1 LGVLEGRG
9 EGGLR
14 DPDRARRDVDA
25 PDLEARHDVLEA
37 LALLA
42 DEVRGRDRKVLE
54 RDLGRLDALVAEL
67 REVAA
72 DRAAGDRLPGVV
84 ELLGEEERDAPVRRV
99 GLRVGLDDEPEH
111 RPGARVRRPHLA
123 AVHDVGVA
131 APDGDAADALR
142 VAAGVRLGEAERGTL
157 LAARHRRQEALPLL
171 VVPERPDDVRDH
183 QVRVQDAGQA
193 HPAAAELLHDHR
205 VRRHVQA
212 EAAELLGDGRAEEA
226 ELLHA
231 IAERLR
237 VLVPVLEL
245 ARDRQHLLL
254 DEGADAGHQVVI
266 DASGIRHAGNLLR
279 CEAGDRRH
287 RAPRGAPA
295 NSPPRARRRKAGL
308 HPRGVRQYRRRMVRK
323 GRGGKRKAAG
333 IRRRMLFTER
343 ALWETG
349 IELIAGVAA
358 AVVLP
363 RDVQIDGV
371 RDSKLVNARQR
382 EALDRAIRDIALGVG
397 IGIVE
402 TDEVDRVN
410 VYQAGLLAM
419 ARAVASLPILP
430 HHLLVDARQIPD
442 CAIRQ
447 TCVAGGD
454 RTVYSIATAS
464 IVAKVHRDRLMA
476 EMDTRFPGYG
486 FARHAG
492 YAT

>member
-1 LGVLEGRG
+1 
-9 EGGLR
+9 
-14 DPDRARRDVDA
+14 
-25 PDLEARHDVLEA
+25 
-37 LALLA
+37 
-42 DEVRGRDRKVLE
+42 
-54 RDLGRLDALVAEL
+54 
-67 REVAA
+67 
-72 DRAAGDRLPGVV
+72 
-84 ELLGEEERDAPVRRV
+84 
-99 GLRVGLDDEPEH
+99 
-111 RPGARVRRPHLA
+111 
-123 AVHDVGVA
+123 
-131 APDGDAADALR
+131 
-142 VAAGVRLGEAERGTL
+142 
-157 LAARHRRQEALPLL
+157 
-171 VVPERPDDVRDH
+171 
-183 QVRVQDAGQA
+183 
-193 HPAAAELLHDHR
+193 
-205 VRRHVQA
+205 
-212 EAAELLGDGRAEEA
+212 
-226 ELLHA
+226 
-231 IAERLR
+231 
-237 VLVPVLEL
+237 
-245 ARDRQHLLL
+245 
-254 DEGADAGHQVVI
+254 
-266 DASGIRHAGNLLR
+266 
-279 CEAGDRRH
+279 
-287 RAPRGAPA
+287 
-295 NSPPRARRRKAGL
+295 
-308 HPRGVRQYRRRMVRK
+308 MVRK

-349 IELIAGVAA
+349 IELIAGVDEVGMGPLAGPVVAA

-492 YAT
+492 YATAAHLKALRALGPCPIHRRSFAPVRAMLDGGAEALAGS